1 MVYPPRSRGPGTL
14 FRGFCPG
21 RNPTQVVVG
30 DYFINH
36 EIRIPSLNKL
46 ESIPVFFLRGSISI
60 LVSVTLRLSHDIE
73 KGEWTNS
80 GIIKTEPIFY
90 VRISNLRRTSVNV
103 QGFSLQIRGKP
114 GQGTNYKRFAS
125 TFVVV
130 SHISKSKYGELR
142 KLKER

>member
-80 GIIKTEPIFY
+80 GIIKTEPIFM
-90 VRISNLRRTSVNV
+90 
-103 QGFSLQIRGKP
+103 
-114 GQGTNYKRFAS
+114 
-125 TFVVV
+125 
-130 SHISKSKYGELR
+130 
-142 KLKER
+142 